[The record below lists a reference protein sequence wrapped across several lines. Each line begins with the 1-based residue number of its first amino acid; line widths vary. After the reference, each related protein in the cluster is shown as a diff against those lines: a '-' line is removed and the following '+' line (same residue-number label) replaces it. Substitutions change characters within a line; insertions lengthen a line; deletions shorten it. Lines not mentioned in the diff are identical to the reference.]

1 MNERKFMSFDT
12 MKISEL
18 KELANSFG
26 VDIENIKTKK
36 EIIASLEE
44 EGVTY
49 ESYARFAGAET
60 VEVKI
65 DKKKEK
71 EILKP
76 QNTVLVKMDRMNHS
90 YQTMGYT
97 FTTQHPFVAM
107 SEDDAQR
114 IFDTQPG
121 FRLAT
126 PREAQEFYS

>member
-1 MNERKFMSFDT
+1 MSFDT
-12 MKISEL
+12 MKIGEL
-18 KELANSFG
+18 KGLAESFG
-26 VDIENIKTKK
+26 VDVENVKTKK
-36 EIIASLEE
+36 ELIAALSE

-49 ESYARFAGAET
+49 EAYAKFAGAET
-60 VEVKI
+60 VELKI

-90 YQTMGYT
+90 YQAMGYT
-97 FTTQHPFVAM
+97 FTAQHPFVAM

-114 IFDTQPG
+114 IFDTQAG

>member
-1 MNERKFMSFDT
+1 MSFDT
-12 MKISEL
+12 MKIGEL
-18 KELANSFG
+18 KGLAESFG
-26 VDIENIKTKK
+26 VDVENVKTKK
-36 EIIASLEE
+36 ELIAALSE

-49 ESYARFAGAET
+49 EAYAKFAGAET

-71 EILKP
+71 EILKS

-90 YQTMGYT
+90 YQAMGYT
-97 FTTQHPFVAM
+97 FTAQHPFVAM

-114 IFDTQPG
+114 IFDTQAG

>member
-1 MNERKFMSFDT
+1 

-18 KELANSFG
+18 KGLAESFG
-26 VDIENIKTKK
+26 VDVENVKTKK
-36 EIIASLEE
+36 ELIAALSE

-49 ESYARFAGAET
+49 EAYAKFAGAET

-71 EILKP
+71 EILKS

-90 YQTMGYT
+90 YQAMGYT
-97 FTTQHPFVAM
+97 FTAQHPFVAM

-114 IFDTQPG
+114 IFDTQAG

>member
-1 MNERKFMSFDT
+1 MSFDT
-12 MKISEL
+12 MKIGEL
-18 KELANSFG
+18 KGLAESFG
-26 VDIENIKTKK
+26 VDVENVKTKK
-36 EIIASLEE
+36 ELIAALSE

-49 ESYARFAGAET
+49 EAYAKFAGAET

-71 EILKP
+71 EILKS

-90 YQTMGYT
+90 YQAMGYT
-97 FTTQHPFVAM
+97 FTAQHPFVAM

-114 IFDTQPG
+114 IFDTQTG
-121 FRLAT
+121 FRMAT

>member
-1 MNERKFMSFDT
+1 MSFDT
-12 MKISEL
+12 MKINEL
-18 KELANSFG
+18 KGLAESFG
-26 VDIENIKTKK
+26 VDIENAKTKK
-36 EIIASLEE
+36 ELIAALTE

-49 ESYARFAGAET
+49 ESYAKFAGAET
-60 VEVKI
+60 VELKI

-76 QNTVLVKMDRMNHS
+76 QKTILVKMDRMNHS
-90 YQTMGYT
+90 YQAMGYT
-97 FTTQHPFVAM
+97 FTQQHPFVAM

-114 IFDTQPG
+114 IFDTQTG

>member
-1 MNERKFMSFDT
+1 MSFDT

-18 KELANSFG
+18 KGLAESFG
-26 VDIENIKTKK
+26 VDVENVKTKK
-36 EIIASLEE
+36 ELIAALSE

-49 ESYARFAGAET
+49 EAYAKFAGAET

-71 EILKP
+71 EILKS

-90 YQTMGYT
+90 YQAMGYT
-97 FTTQHPFVAM
+97 FTAQHPFVAM

-114 IFDTQPG
+114 IFDTQAG

>member
-1 MNERKFMSFDT
+1 MSFDT

-49 ESYARFAGAET
+49 ESYAKFAGAET

-76 QNTVLVKMDRMNHS
+76 QNTILVKMERMNHS
-90 YQTMGYT
+90 YQVRGYT
-97 FTTQHPFVAM
+97 FTSQHPFVAM
-107 SEDDAQR
+107 SEDDAQA
-114 IFDTQPG
+114 IFDTQKG
-121 FRLAT
+121 FRMAT

>member
-18 KELANSFG
+18 KELAGSFG

-49 ESYARFAGAET
+49 ESYAKFAGAET
-60 VEVKI
+60 VEIKI

-71 EILKP
+71 EILNPK
-76 QNTVLVKMDRMNHS
+76 NTILVKMERDNFS

-97 FTTQHPFVAM
+97 FTQNHPFVAM
-107 SEDDAQR
+107 PEDVAQKV
-114 IFDTQPG
+114 FDTDEG
-121 FRLAT
+121 FRVAT
-126 PREAQEFYS
+126 PREAQNFYS

>member
-1 MNERKFMSFDT
+1 MSFDT
-12 MKISEL
+12 MKINEL
-18 KELANSFG
+18 KGLAESFG
-26 VDIENIKTKK
+26 VDIENAKTKK
-36 EIIASLEE
+36 ELIAALTE

-49 ESYARFAGAET
+49 ESYAKFAGAET
-60 VEVKI
+60 VELKI

-76 QNTVLVKMDRMNHS
+76 QKTILVKMDRMNHS
-90 YQTMGYT
+90 YQVMGYT
-97 FTTQHPFVAM
+97 FTQQHPFVAM

-114 IFDTQPG
+114 IFDTQTG

>member
-1 MNERKFMSFDT
+1 MSFDT

-18 KELANSFG
+18 KSLAESFG
-26 VDIENIKTKK
+26 VDVENVKTKK
-36 EIIASLEE
+36 ELIAALSE

-49 ESYARFAGAET
+49 EAYAKFAGAET

-71 EILKP
+71 EILKS

-90 YQTMGYT
+90 YQAMGYT
-97 FTTQHPFVAM
+97 FTQQHPFVAM

-114 IFDTQPG
+114 IFDTQTG
-121 FRLAT
+121 FRMAT

>member
-1 MNERKFMSFDT
+1 MSFDT

-18 KELANSFG
+18 KSLAESFG
-26 VDIENIKTKK
+26 VDVENVKTKK
-36 EIIASLEE
+36 ELIAALSE

-49 ESYARFAGAET
+49 EAYAKFAGAET
-60 VEVKI
+60 VELKI

-90 YQTMGYT
+90 YQAMGYT
-97 FTTQHPFVAM
+97 FTAQHPFVAM

-114 IFDTQPG
+114 IFDTQAG

>member
-1 MNERKFMSFDT
+1 MSFDT

-18 KELANSFG
+18 KSLAESFG
-26 VDIENIKTKK
+26 VDVENVKTKK
-36 EIIASLEE
+36 ELIAALSE

-49 ESYARFAGAET
+49 EAYAKFAGAET

-71 EILKP
+71 EILKS

-90 YQTMGYT
+90 YQAMGYT
-97 FTTQHPFVAM
+97 FTAQHPFVAM

-114 IFDTQPG
+114 IFDTQAG

>member
-1 MNERKFMSFDT
+1 MSFDT

-18 KELANSFG
+18 KGLAESFG
-26 VDIENIKTKK
+26 VDVENVKTKK
-36 EIIASLEE
+36 ELIAALSE

-49 ESYARFAGAET
+49 EAYAKFAGAET

-90 YQTMGYT
+90 YQAMGYT
-97 FTTQHPFVAM
+97 FTAQHPFVAM

-114 IFDTQPG
+114 IFDTQAG

>member
-1 MNERKFMSFDT
+1 MSFDT